1 MGLDRRKKQILSKIQ
16 KQERLIEAKKL
27 EVHKAER
34 RLEIAKGSTLS
45 HEAFVLWLG
54 NAVMLT
60 PKHAKKRYEQ
70 KRYNNKLVEV
80 TADSFQKEKLQLEYS
95 RNDEESRQTELI
107 NKRSELKKLDVQL
120 QQLRAKYEYP

>member
-16 KQERLIEAKKL
+16 KHERLIEAKKL

-60 PKHAKKRYEQ
+60 PKHAK

-120 QQLRAKYEYP
+120 QQLQAKYEYL

>member
-16 KQERLIEAKKL
+16 KHERLIEAKKL

-60 PKHAKKRYEQ
+60 PKHAKKRY
-70 KRYNNKLVEV
+70 NNKLVEV
-80 TADSFQKEKLQLEYS
+80 TADSFQKEKVQLEYS

-120 QQLRAKYEYP
+120 QQLQAKYEYL